1 MHIKKCFGE
10 ITEQSGGEFKISTEK
25 DNKNTKKLRSI
36 MRRFPVRVPLDILAA
51 FLASVNSLASLLKFR
66 SASHLSL

>member
-25 DNKNTKKLRSI
+25 DNKNTKIENTAETLFGKDCI
-36 MRRFPVRVPLDILAA
+36 IVE
-51 FLASVNSLASLLKFR
+51 
-66 SASHLSL
+66 

>member
-10 ITEQSGGEFKISTEK
+10 MLEQPGGEFKISTEK

-36 MRRFPVRVPLDILAA
+36 MLAVSVFVVYNYRV
-51 FLASVNSLASLLKFR
+51 
-66 SASHLSL
+66 